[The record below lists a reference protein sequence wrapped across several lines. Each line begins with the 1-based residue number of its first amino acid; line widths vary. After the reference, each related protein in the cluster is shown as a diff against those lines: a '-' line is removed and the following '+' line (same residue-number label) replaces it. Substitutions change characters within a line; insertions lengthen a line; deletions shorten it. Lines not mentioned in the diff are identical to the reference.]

1 MATHP
6 VKHEPVTVRSS
17 QRKLKAAH
25 LLEQVAVTVSDGGDY
40 ALQDWLRPQAS
51 LAEARTAWK
60 PMDTS
65 FTAVIIDE
73 REHS

>member
-6 VKHEPVTVRSS
+6 VKHEPVPVRSS

-40 ALQDWLRPQAS
+40 ALHDWLRPQAS
-51 LAEARTAWK
+51 LAQARAAWK
-60 PMDTS
+60 LMDTS
-65 FTAVIIDE
+65 LSAVVIDE